1 MPLSQITFL
10 DERGHDHPTN
20 EVAPIVAQEQ
30 TTAGDGGTFDR
41 VIASG
46 HLTDDIGTR
55 LRNNHWMN
63 LAKCKTME
71 PEQFFPHDGAG
82 VRKAQRICA
91 ICPVKLACL
100 AYALDN
106 RLNDGV
112 WGGASE
118 QERRSCHVRSG
129 EGARSSTGG

>member
-1 MPLSQITFL
+1 MPLSQITFR
-10 DERGHDHPTN
+10 DGRGRGHPSN
-20 EVAPIVAQEQ
+20 EVAPIVAQDPAP
-30 TTAGDGGTFDR
+30 AGDGGTSDG
-41 VIASG
+41 VIAGG
-46 HLTDDIGTR
+46 HLTADIAVD
-55 LRNNHWMN
+55 LRNNNWMN

-71 PEQFFPHDGAG
+71 PEQFFPHDGDG
-82 VRKAQRICA
+82 VREAQRICA

-118 QERRSCHVRSG
+118 QERRWCHVVRSVF
-129 EGARSSTGG
+129 R

>member
-1 MPLSQITFL
+1 MPSSQIAFL
-10 DERGHDHPTN
+10 DEHGHDNPTN

-30 TTAGDGGTFDR
+30 AKAGDGGTSDG
-41 VIASG
+41 VIAAR
-46 HLTDDIGTR
+46 HLAADIAVG
-55 LRNNHWMN
+55 LRNNNWMN

-71 PEQFFPHDGAG
+71 PDQFFPHDGDG

-112 WGGASE
+112 WGGTSE
-118 QERRSCHVRSG
+118 QERRWCHVVRSIV
-129 EGARSSTGG
+129 R

>member
-10 DERGHDHPTN
+10 DERGHGHPTN
-20 EVAPIVAQEQ
+20 EVAPTVAQEPAP
-30 TTAGDGGTFDR
+30 AGDGGTSDG
-41 VIASG
+41 VIAG
-46 HLTDDIGTR
+46 RHLTADIAVG
-55 LRNNHWMN
+55 LRNNNWMN

-71 PEQFFPHDGAG
+71 SEQFFAHDGDE
-82 VRKAQRICA
+82 VREAQRICA

-118 QERRSCHVRSG
+118 QERRWCHVVRSTF
-129 EGARSSTGG
+129 R

>member
-1 MPLSQITFL
+1 MPLSQITVHV
-10 DERGHDHPTN
+10 ERGHDHPTN
-20 EVAPIVAQEQ
+20 EVARIVAQEQ
-30 TTAGDGGTFDR
+30 AKGGDGGTSDGVVAGR
-41 VIASG
+41 HRAAHIAVA
-46 HLTDDIGTR
+46 
-55 LRNNHWMN
+55 LRNNNWMN

-71 PEQFFPHDGAG
+71 PEQFFPHDGDG
-82 VRKAQRICA
+82 VQEAQRICA

-118 QERRSCHVRSG
+118 QERRSCHVVRSIF
-129 EGARSSTGG
+129 R